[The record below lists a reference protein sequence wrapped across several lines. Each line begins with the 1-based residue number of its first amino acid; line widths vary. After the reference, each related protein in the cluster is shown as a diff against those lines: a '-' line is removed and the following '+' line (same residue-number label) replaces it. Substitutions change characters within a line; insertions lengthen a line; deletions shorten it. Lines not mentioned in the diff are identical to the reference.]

1 MRQKLFTV
9 VRMIIHY
16 GKHLGGYKP
25 VDGQP
30 NYPEDLARITYLED
44 KPEIDVQPLEIE
56 LDKVRALDEM
66 ENLGPIG
73 FKTTGVEYLKFG
85 DAVNQVDKTCRE
97 LAVKLYTGEN
107 IKYLVGDEK
116 IPEYLS
122 IFLQNMH
129 R

>member
-1 MRQKLFTV
+1 
-9 VRMIIHY
+9 
-16 GKHLGGYKP
+16 
-25 VDGQP
+25 
-30 NYPEDLARITYLED
+30 
-44 KPEIDVQPLEIE
+44 
-56 LDKVRALDEM
+56 M

-73 FKTTGVEYLKFG
+73 FKTAGVEYLKFG